1 MVGVT
6 ENRMMKRVC
15 AAAVVAL
22 FAAGLAG
29 GAQAQQKRWTVTGS
43 LGVEIDDNVSTD
55 EVDNNSNLSDE
66 ALLIELGGTYK
77 PQFGD
82 AYGLELGYDFS
93 QSLHEDL
100 DEFDLQTHSL
110 SATVEHEIAPWDLGF
125 TYLYSRSLLGGD
137 DFLGIHSLT
146 PSVGRSVTDRWYVS
160 LRYGLQVK
168 DFVQTGNDA
177 RDAVNNGL
185 TFDNFIF
192 FDQSRSY
199 ISVGYRIEDENT
211 DGDRFDYV
219 GHFLHVRAKVR
230 LPIEQLQR
238 FKPTLRLGYQFSK
251 KDFSNS
257 ASCASP
263 CIGAERDDERMT
275 FSGALSLDLTE
286 TVNTELAFETI
297 EAVSNRSSADF
308 DETVV
313 TFKVGVKY

>member
-1 MVGVT
+1 MGGVT
-6 ENRMMKRVC
+6 ETRIAARVC

-22 FAAGLAG
+22 FAASLIG

-43 LGVEIDDNVSTD
+43 VGFEVDDNVSTD
-55 EVDNNSNLSDE
+55 ELDNNSSLSDK
-66 ALLIELGGTYK
+66 ALLIDLGGTYK
-77 PQFGD
+77 PRFGD

-93 QSLHEDL
+93 QSVHEDL
-100 DEFDLQTHSL
+100 SDFDLQTHSL
-110 SATVEHEIAPWDLGF
+110 SATVEREIAPWDLGF
-125 TYLYSRSLLGGD
+125 TYLYSRTFLGGD

-160 LRYGLQVK
+160 LRYGLQIK
-168 DFVQTGNDA
+168 DFIQNRNDA

-185 TFDNFIF
+185 TVDNFIF

-211 DGDRFDYV
+211 DGDAFDYV
-219 GHFLHVRAKVR
+219 GHFLHVRAKLR
-230 LPIEQLQR
+230 LPIEQLRR
-238 FKPTLRLGYQFSK
+238 FNPTLRLGYQFSK
-251 KDFSNS
+251 KDFSS
-257 ASCASP
+257 ITPS
-263 CIGAERDDERMT
+263 IGADRDDERMT

-286 TVNTELAFETI
+286 TVNTELSFETI
-297 EAVSNRSSADF
+297 EAVSNLASADF